1 MYEVF
6 IENKSL
12 IISESP
18 SESKNHIDLIF
29 DTTKNK
35 WEKTLRDDFF
45 KNILKSNIYIQAKK
59 PKKIFNLLFK
69 EYKIINA
76 GGGIVEWKNRFLFIK
91 RNGLWDIP
99 KGKCEK
105 KESIEETS
113 IREVEEECNIDK
125 ISIEYKICT
134 TFHTYKLN
142 KKKIL
147 KKTYWYKMNHIGNGE
162 TKPQLNED
170 ITECKWFKKDEID
183 EIKKSTYLSIKHVL
197 SKSNL

>member
-18 SESKNHIDLIF
+18 LKIKNHIELSIDIN
-29 DTTKNK
+29 KNK
-35 WEKTLRDDFF
+35 WEKALREEFL
-45 KNILKSNIYIQAKK
+45 KNILKNNIYIHSKK

-69 EYKIINA
+69 EYKIIKA
-76 GGGIVEWKNRFLFIK
+76 GGGIVEWNNRFLLIK

-105 KESIEETS
+105 NESIEETS
-113 IREVEEECNIDK
+113 IREVEEECNINK
-125 ISIEYKICT
+125 LSIEYKICT

-142 KKKIL
+142 KKKVL
-147 KKTYWYKMNHIGNGE
+147 KKTHWYKMTHNGNGE
-162 TKPQLNED
+162 TKPQLNEG
-170 ITECKWFKKDEID
+170 ITECKWFEKNEIN
-183 EIKKSTYLSIKHVL
+183 EIKKSTYLSIKQVL
-197 SKSNL
+197 LKSNL